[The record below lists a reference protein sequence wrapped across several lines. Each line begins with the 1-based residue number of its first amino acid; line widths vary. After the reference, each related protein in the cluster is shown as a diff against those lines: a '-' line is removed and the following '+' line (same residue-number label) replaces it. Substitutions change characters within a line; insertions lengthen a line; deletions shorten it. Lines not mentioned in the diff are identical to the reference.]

1 METNNRGLRLLEFAR
16 IYHLNL
22 ANTIHCHKLPGTTT
36 WNSSNGQVHNQKDFV
51 LVPQRFK
58 SSYNKAKTRTLSGAD
73 IGSDHDL
80 LSSLFGKS
88 LLLSVMSAYSSQPV
102 SDNDA
107 WALLSLKSAPSSPSK
122 VCSWPR
128 DCEGPV
134 LARLEGRDFEYSMRQ
149 TKIVIGRHSSKGD
162 VNINVGHSSFIS
174 RKHLELCYEP
184 PNFFMKC
191 SGKNG
196 VFVDGIFQR
205 KGLAPLQLPKNCVLR
220 FPSTN
225 IKIVFQSMLN
235 DDESSPPSPKKKNL
249 PPLKLNIPE
258 VGDGIFNSPCP
269 SPTGTISAA
278 NSCPN
283 SPRGGSS
290 HRTLVPDLGEAVY
303 AAHVGGDNNGQQIS
317 GENSKDESKP
327 PYSYAQLIV
336 QAISSATD
344 KQLTLSGIYA
354 YITKNYPYYR
364 TADKGWQNS
373 IRHNL
378 SLNRYFVKV
387 PRSQEEPG
395 KGSFWRI
402 DPASESKLTAQAFRR
417 RRQRGVPC
425 FRTPYGGLSTRSA
438 PASPSHIS
446 GVFTPESLSRD
457 SSPIPEAAPETEVVS
472 TAIVSNNMTTTTTT
486 NNNNTQHQATNRIA
500 SELRVSQSAPGSP
513 SDGSKMSQLLF
524 VLENYMEPTTSHI
537 MSGPQSS
544 SNVPAIHQLPTVIT
558 KPKVLMSEPARVIVN
573 GPTSAGHASVLTN
586 GADFEV
592 KKETIISQDGS
603 TNNVTSGSAGN
614 QMPVASLKTIKTTP
628 YAAVNVIAPSTASS
642 QQQHQVPNN
651 NAGSGLKRDPED
663 QVEDRQEEDLHNAKK
678 LKMEP
683 VSSITPRL
691 EAFSLLS
698 FLDPLLVCLKRN
710 PSLVI
715 FSEFCPSNKSE
726 WGDIV
731 ITTYS
736 LFFLSSSSP
745 PPLSLMSVSQNQGF
759 CVLLTPPPL
768 PVMLTVP

>member
-1 METNNRGLRLLEFAR
+1 M
-16 IYHLNL
+16 
-22 ANTIHCHKLPGTTT
+22 
-36 WNSSNGQVHNQKDFV
+36 SS
-51 LVPQRFK
+51 
-58 SSYNKAKTRTLSGAD
+58 
-73 IGSDHDL
+73 
-80 LSSLFGKS
+80 
-88 LLLSVMSAYSSQPV
+88 SAYSSSQSV

-122 VCSWPR
+122 VLWSPR
-128 DCEGPV
+128 ECEGPV
-134 LARLEGRDFEYSMRQ
+134 LARLEGRDFEYSMRLN
-149 TKIVIGRHSSKGD
+149 KIVIGRHSSKGD

-191 SGKNG
+191 AGKNG

-235 DDESSPPSPKKKNL
+235 DEESSPPSPKKKTL

-258 VGDGIFNSPCP
+258 VGDNAFNSPCP

-290 HRTLVPDLGEAVY
+290 HRLVPDLGEAVY
-303 AAHVGGDNNGQQIS
+303 AAHVSDNNGQQLS
-317 GENSKDESKP
+317 GESSRDESKP

-402 DPASESKLTAQAFRR
+402 DPASESKLTAQAFKR

-438 PASPSHIS
+438 PASPSHVGGI
-446 GVFTPESLSRD
+446 FTPDCLSRD

-472 TAIVSNNMTTTTTT
+472 TSIVSNNSITTTTP
-486 NNNNTQHQATNRIA
+486 NNNNNNNQHQATNRST

-513 SDGSKMSQLLF
+513 SA
-524 VLENYMEPTTSHI
+524 SHI
-537 MSGPQSS
+537 MSGPPS
-544 SNVPAIHQLPTVIT
+544 SNIPAIHQLPTVIT

-573 GPTSAGHASVLTN
+573 GPTSAGHAPLLTN

-592 KKETIISQDGS
+592 KKETVIHQDGTINS
-603 TNNVTSGSAGN
+603 ATGSTSGSIGS
-614 QMPVASLKTIKTTP
+614 QMPVASMKTIKTTP
-628 YAAVNVIAPSTASS
+628 YAAVNVIAPSTASP
-642 QQQHQVPNN
+642 QQQQQV
-651 NAGSGLKRDPED
+651 GGGGMVLSSGASA
-663 QVEDRQEEDLHNAKK
+663 H
-678 LKMEP
+678 
-683 VSSITPRL
+683 
-691 EAFSLLS
+691 SL
-698 FLDPLLVCLKRN
+698 
-710 PSLVI
+710 
-715 FSEFCPSNKSE
+715 
-726 WGDIV
+726 
-731 ITTYS
+731 
-736 LFFLSSSSP
+736 LSSSSSSSQVRTTMAAGQSVTTDP
-745 PPLSLMSVSQNQGF
+745 AATAAVAAAIQMAALGAGDAMAATHTRVLVPNNSISSALKREHEDQTEDRHEDDLHNSKKFKIESVSSSEK
-759 CVLLTPPPL
+759 C
-768 PVMLTVP
+768 

>member
-513 SDGSKMSQLLF
+513 SA
-524 VLENYMEPTTSHI
+524 SHI